1 MPAPRYRSRSYRRI
15 YRRTP
20 GGRIV
25 IHYKRRKPNKAK
37 CAVCGAELHGVPRG
51 RPVEIRKLPK
61 SQRRPE
67 RPYGGYLCPRCL
79 KRLMIQKARNLK

>member
-51 RPVEIRKLPK
+51 TPVEIRKLPK
-61 SQRRPE
+61 TGRRPE
-67 RPYGGYLCPRCL
+67 RPYGGYLCQRCL
-79 KRLMIQKARNLK
+79 KRLMIQKARNL